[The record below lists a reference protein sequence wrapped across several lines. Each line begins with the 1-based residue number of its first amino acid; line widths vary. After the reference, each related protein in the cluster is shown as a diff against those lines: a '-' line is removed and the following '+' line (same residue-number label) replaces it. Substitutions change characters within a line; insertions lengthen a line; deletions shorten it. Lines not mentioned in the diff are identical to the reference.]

1 MCPCFEGAGAK
12 SLAEAVLKACEQP
25 SHFKF
30 LYPLDRPI
38 EEKIETIAKE
48 IYHAGEVEFLPEAK
62 EKIERYRRQGEQ
74 QGLYGA
80 VSQVD

>member
-1 MCPCFEGAGAK
+1 MSVGAGAK

-48 IYHAGEVEFLPEAK
+48 IYHAEGVEFLPEAQ
-62 EKIERYRRQGEQ
+62 EKVERYKRQGEWP
-74 QGLYGA
+74 GMYRG
-80 VSQVD
+80 VSAIA